1 MQYDNPAFVF
11 FKCYCR
17 KKCDKGLM
25 FDSICATLS
34 TVSCCCNQWQIV
46 FWGGHQT
53 PLLQRGKH
61 WCPGFRSW
69 EWPTTAVDNQEH
81 SCSAATALMGRKQ
94 INLIWHIWVI
104 SVHVSHYMSD
114 TGSTIWGTSPPTLL
128 NLSEMVG
135 SNCLLQMSA
144 MGSVAM
150 RNRDGWYVEDQS
162 LGKDAAK
169 CGLACFR
176 CL

>member
-1 MQYDNPAFVF
+1 MQYDPSSFSNVIVEKNVIKVLCLTPYVQH
-11 FKCYCR
+11 
-17 KKCDKGLM
+17 
-25 FDSICATLS
+25 SQQS
-34 TVSCCCNQWQIV
+34 SCCCNQWQIV
-46 FWGGHQT
+46 FLGGHQT

-81 SCSAATALMGRKQ
+81 SCWAATVLMGRKQ

-114 TGSTIWGTSPPTLL
+114 TGCTIWGTSPPTLL

-150 RNRDGWYVEDQS
+150 RNRDGWYVDREVQS